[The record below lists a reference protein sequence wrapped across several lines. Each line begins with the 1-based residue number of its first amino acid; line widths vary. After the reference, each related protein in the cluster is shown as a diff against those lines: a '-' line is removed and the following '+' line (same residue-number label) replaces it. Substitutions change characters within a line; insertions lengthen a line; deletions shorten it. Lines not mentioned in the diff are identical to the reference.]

1 MTGDELGG
9 GGTRFETVPGR
20 HVLLRVVAREHDLL
34 VKQGPLPG
42 DGARIEREGEM
53 LELLARSPCARAVPP
68 LVDRDP
74 GHRAITVEW
83 MAGGPL
89 CLEDP
94 DHVSA
99 LAVLLAAVHALD
111 VPVAP
116 PPRPRILS
124 LHRPGPGVLRE
135 ASRAQLDVIRK
146 LQGSDAWRRAVDD
159 ARRTRRP
166 IAIVHGDPRPGNA
179 LVRNG
184 ECRLVDW
191 ELAGRGDPAAD
202 VGGWLGECL
211 VADDRTAEAFARAY
225 ARAPRARRDGGFAGR
240 VATYA
245 AVRLVGIAWERAAF
259 ARDVPDDA
267 GDLLTRGVGLAREPG
282 PVAALLEGP

>member
-1 MTGDELGG
+1 M
-9 GGTRFETVPGR
+9 RGR
-20 HVLLRVVAREHDLL
+20 HVLLRVVARERDLL

-53 LELLARSPCARAVPP
+53 LEHLARSPCAHAVPA

-74 GHRAITVEW
+74 GRRAITVEW

-89 CLEDP
+89 RLDDS

-111 VPVAP
+111 VPVP
-116 PPRPRILS
+116 PAPRPRVLS
-124 LHRPGPGVLRE
+124 LHRPGAGVLRE
-135 ASRAQLDVIRK
+135 ASRAQLDVIRR

-159 ARRTRRP
+159 ARRAWRP
-166 IAIVHGDPRPGNA
+166 IAIVHGDPRAGNA
-179 LVRNG
+179 LVREG

-211 VADDRTAEAFARAY
+211 VADDHAAESFARAY
-225 ARAPRARRDGGFAGR
+225 TSARARRVGGFAGR

-259 ARDVPDDA
+259 ARHVPDDA
-267 GDLLTRGVGLAREPG
+267 GDLLTRGVRLAREPG
-282 PVAALLEGP
+282 PIAALLEGL